1 MSSSHLNVYEV
12 VRTTRTRHT
21 VRVLAR
27 TAAEACRKADEH
39 ITAAVT
45 IAKPWSADELDRRIE
60 AIFMEKAAREDVI
73 T

>member
-12 VRTTRTRHT
+12 ERKTRTRYV

-27 TAAEACRKADEH
+27 NAAEACRKADEQ

-45 IAKPWSADELDRRIE
+45 IKAPWCADELDRRIE
-60 AIFMEKAAREDVI
+60 AIFMEKASREDVI